1 MNYRDYQPQQKELFG
16 YRPEDVL
23 EEGHLAFF
31 IDEMVENLSIES
43 FYDRT
48 QNAGNPAY
56 DPRIMLKLLFLGYA
70 IGITS
75 SRKLQ
80 HQCQENLAFIYL
92 TRGEKPK
99 FRAIC
104 EFRIKHSENIKELF
118 PQMVQIAQKL
128 NIVKI
133 GRLILDGTKIRANAN
148 SKRTIKAEKYDDILK
163 SIEDYLLLS
172 KHQDN
177 EEDIMYGKDQI
188 ESFLPKEILSKTNR
202 VERLKEIIQQAKKNQ
217 LKKVNATDPEAK
229 FMRDTQTNKKKPAY
243 NVQIAVDADSGVIVT
258 CEATDSTNDNEQLEP
273 MVDKVIKEQG
283 IKPEKVDAD
292 SGYYS
297 NESVDALEAQHIDT
311 CIPDPVTANRLHRSN
326 SNAMMNNKKYTQE
339 DFTYNTETDTYIC
352 PQGITLSHQKSYKAG
367 QRTIRIFRSD
377 NDCTKCP
384 DRDKCIT
391 MSKKAKYKT
400 LHIDPVSILTKEKFK
415 QDTYKK
421 RYKERSWIIERIFG
435 HFKKNLRFTQ
445 FNLRGLRGAAIETTL
460 LCIGYNLFTLQHWL
474 PIKEIGHLV
483 K

>member
-1 MNYRDYQPQQKELFG
+1 MNYKDYQPQQKELFG

-48 QNAGNPAY
+48 QSAGNPAY

-177 EEDIMYGKDQI
+177 EEDLMYDKDQI

-202 VERLKEIIQQAKKNQ
+202 VERLKEIIN
-217 LKKVNATDPEAK
+217 
-229 FMRDTQTNKKKPAY
+229 
-243 NVQIAVDADSGVIVT
+243 
-258 CEATDSTNDNEQLEP
+258 
-273 MVDKVIKEQG
+273 
-283 IKPEKVDAD
+283 
-292 SGYYS
+292 
-297 NESVDALEAQHIDT
+297 
-311 CIPDPVTANRLHRSN
+311 
-326 SNAMMNNKKYTQE
+326 
-339 DFTYNTETDTYIC
+339 
-352 PQGITLSHQKSYKAG
+352 
-367 QRTIRIFRSD
+367 
-377 NDCTKCP
+377 
-384 DRDKCIT
+384 
-391 MSKKAKYKT
+391 
-400 LHIDPVSILTKEKFK
+400 
-415 QDTYKK
+415 
-421 RYKERSWIIERIFG
+421 
-435 HFKKNLRFTQ
+435 
-445 FNLRGLRGAAIETTL
+445 GLRGVSL
-460 LCIGYNLFTLQHWL
+460 
-474 PIKEIGHLV
+474 
-483 K
+483 